1 MTRSL
6 EWTPFEHI
14 LARSVDRLR
23 PSVRTEEAW
32 KRARHLDL
40 PALPSGCIRRE
51 LRLIGAWL
59 DLPGTERDPLH
70 PWFAERR
77 ERLLEELRR
86 RQSAGRQNAQ
96 PAPSG
101 RGIGRPWR
109 GGGREPEVR
118 IQGGKVVAG

>member
-23 PSVRTEEAW
+23 PSLRTEEEW

-40 PALPSGCIRRE
+40 PALTSMSIRRE
-51 LRLIGAWL
+51 LRLISAWL

-86 RQSAGRQNAQ
+86 RRTAERQHPR
-96 PAPSG
+96 PAPVRSPAARRD
-101 RGIGRPWR
+101 RGIGLPWR
-109 GGGREPEVR
+109 GGN
-118 IQGGKVVAG
+118 Q